1 MKRVITKTLIF
12 ALLFGLALVGCQRIS
27 QQPDSAADV
36 TIALSVQP
44 DPPGVGPSRLIITLT
59 DAGGEPIEGAHLQI
73 KGDMTHAGMQP
84 VLAEVNEGAGGRYET
99 PFEWTMGGDWIVT
112 VSAAL
117 PDGRNTS
124 RQFNLT
130 VQGDMTGM
138 PMDVTPGEN
147 Q

>member
-1 MKRVITKTLIF
+1 MKHTINKALVF
-12 ALLFGLALVGCQRIS
+12 AALLSLALVGCQRIG

-36 TIALSVQP
+36 NVVLSVQP
-44 DPPGVGPSRLIITLT
+44 DPPGVGPSRLTISLT
-59 DAGGEPIEGAHLQI
+59 DAQGAPIEGARLQI

-84 VLAEVNEGAGGRYET
+84 VLAEVEEGTDGQYET

-112 VSAAL
+112 VRAAL
-117 PDGRNTS
+117 PDGRSTT

-130 VQGDMTGM
+130 VNGDMTHM
-138 PMDVTPGEN
+138 PMDAMPGEG

>member
-1 MKRVITKTLIF
+1 MKRTLHKTLIL
-12 ALLFGLALVGCQRIS
+12 AVLLSLALVGCQRIS

-36 TIALSVQP
+36 NVALSVQP
-44 DPPGVGPSRLIITLT
+44 DPPGVGPSRLTISLT
-59 DAGGEPIEGAHLQI
+59 DAQGAPIEGARLQI

-84 VLAEVNEGAGGRYET
+84 VLAEVEEGIGGSYET

-117 PDGRNTS
+117 PDGRSTT

-130 VQGDMTGM
+130 VNGDMTRM
-138 PMDVTPGEN
+138 PMDAMPGEG